1 MSFELAPR
9 ARWTH
14 RDSAPKETLV
24 AALAPENYVRPD
36 GSIPVDVDRVR
47 LVRALGIATAYA
59 VENATVLGV
68 PALGEMDT
76 RTLGQLPLRGEMF
89 ADREH
94 CYAASAIGR
103 TFQVLAGP
111 APHVVQTITTLDG
124 QPAVLSP
131 PSTETGFPPLLLGA
145 VIIVATV
152 AFYGAICFIAQKGA
166 AVRDRALSDAA
177 LTARMMA
184 TQARAVALVDD
195 HHERERL
202 AGTTLPYDAGETKV
216 LDALT
221 GAQRD
226 IAQRQGTPLPD
237 PFQGAVDSAR
247 KAVDRVGTGLEVGT
261 IVALA
266 VGAYVVTR

>member
-1 MSFELAPR
+1 MSFEAASR
-9 ARWTH
+9 VRWTH

-24 AALAPENYVRPD
+24 AALAPENYARPD
-36 GSIPVDVDRVR
+36 GSIPTDVDRVR

-68 PALGEMDT
+68 PPLGEMDT
-76 RTLGQLPLRGEMF
+76 RTFGQAPLRGEMF
-89 ADREH
+89 VDREH
-94 CYAASAIGR
+94 CYAASTIAR

-111 APHVVQTITTLDG
+111 GRYLVQTASTLDG
-124 QPAVLSP
+124 QPAVVSP
-131 PSTETGFPPLLLGA
+131 PSRETGFLPPLILGA
-145 VIIVATV
+145 VILVAAV
-152 AFYGAICFIAQKGA
+152 AFCGAICFVAQKVA
-166 AVRDRALSDAA
+166 AVQDRKLGEDA

-202 AGTTLPYDAGETKV
+202 AGKTLAYDEGETKV

-237 PFQGAVDSAR
+237 PFQGAVDSGMPR
-247 KAVDRVGTGLEVGT
+247 PLLNF
-261 IVALA
+261 AL
-266 VGAYVVTR
+266 